1 MQTMMAMARLSS
13 GPGMQ
18 SRRNGIA
25 TYKRALTYTYAIEW
39 GMIRTKERG
48 LKHMYGCAKSMANQ
62 YEKLFPS
69 RRIERGTNQNEEAGD
84 EEEHSGRTKNHVLL
98 EDLTSQ
104 ETPLSKLNKI
114 NPFASNPSRI

>member
-69 RRIERGTNQNEEAGD
+69 RRIERGTN
-84 EEEHSGRTKNHVLL
+84 HKV
-98 EDLTSQ
+98 EDLTSRRNIARIANAV
-104 ETPLSKLNKI
+104 TITLYSKVTM
-114 NPFASNPSRI
+114 